1 MGACNSP
8 KSRTETSGSSSCNSS
23 KTEKHTMA
31 RASTSTSPTR
41 PAGTV
46 MSMSSSRRATTSSTP
61 GARCRRTCRSS
72 SQLVEGRRS
81 PKAKACSCSSRS
93 LIEATPA
100 KPTRRMTTERSSSPG
115 AVLLAP
121 PRAFG
126 FGFAL
131 KLGHDN
137 LRGDDL
143 DVSGYRV
150 DSTPGQPETSAG
162 RCIGCHADQLEYN
175 VLTQQGLSGSPVF
188 MPYKGHE
195 TAVAIHN
202 NGPKRRGRGSRG
214 TRLNET
220 VLGEIFRW
228 VGVGY
233 AQKSL
238 KVFNPQAPPE
248 GLYLRFPPDQEYAWV
263 RLGAAG
269 LETSFDILP
278 AYAPPTSA
286 DSTSPPPPLYVFRF
300 RPPPGW
306 PGDKKKKRWVLWD
319 VVRQG
324 VTLTDT
330 LQDFCFPQIIPD
342 KNPDMF
348 RIVLDNKQGGP
359 LGQLV
364 ELRMQATKITPQDIK
379 LGAVDTPE
387 VSFGKYLR
395 GKKEKVGTWHARLLT
410 LKAGRLTSVISSTIF
425 VGNNGTLLCG
435 CCLCLVL
442 EYKS

>member
-1 MGACNSP
+1 M
-8 KSRTETSGSSSCNSS
+8 
-23 KTEKHTMA
+23 
-31 RASTSTSPTR
+31 
-41 PAGTV
+41 
-46 MSMSSSRRATTSSTP
+46 
-61 GARCRRTCRSS
+61 
-72 SQLVEGRRS
+72 
-81 PKAKACSCSSRS
+81 
-93 LIEATPA
+93 
-100 KPTRRMTTERSSSPG
+100 
-115 AVLLAP
+115 
-121 PRAFG
+121 
-126 FGFAL
+126 
-131 KLGHDN
+131 
-137 LRGDDL
+137 
-143 DVSGYRV
+143 
-150 DSTPGQPETSAG
+150 
-162 RCIGCHADQLEYN
+162 
-175 VLTQQGLSGSPVF
+175 
-188 MPYKGHE
+188 
-195 TAVAIHN
+195 
-202 NGPKRRGRGSRG
+202 
-214 TRLNET
+214 
-220 VLGEIFRW
+220 
-228 VGVGY
+228 
-233 AQKSL
+233 
-238 KVFNPQAPPE
+238 
-248 GLYLRFPPDQEYAWV
+248 

-342 KNPDMF
+342 KKNPDVF

-364 ELRMQATKITPQDIK
+364 ELRMQATEITPQDIK

-395 GKKEKVGTWHARLLT
+395 GKKEKVGTRHARLLT